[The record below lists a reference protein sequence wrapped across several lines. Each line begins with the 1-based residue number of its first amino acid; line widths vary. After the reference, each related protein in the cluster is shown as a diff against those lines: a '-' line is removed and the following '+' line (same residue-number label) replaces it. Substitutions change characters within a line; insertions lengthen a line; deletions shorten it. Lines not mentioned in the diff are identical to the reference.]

1 MEPPTLEH
9 NKWTI
14 RFLELAKHI
23 ALWSRDPSTKVGAVI
38 VRPDKTIASVGFNGF
53 ARGVKDITTRYENRD
68 EKYPRIIHAEIN
80 AILNCRERPV
90 GYTLHVYPL
99 SPCAQCAGAI
109 IQSGITHV
117 VAYVPPTSRAEAW
130 LKEMNIATE
139 MFEEANVQLFAVRQ
153 YATL

>member
-1 MEPPTLEH
+1 MSIDADR

-14 RFLELAKHI
+14 RFLELAKHV
-23 ALWSRDPSTKVGAVI
+23 ASWSRDPSTKVGAVI

-53 ARGVKDITTRYENRD
+53 ARGVKDTPERYEDRQ

-90 GYTLHVYPL
+90 GYTIFVHPL
-99 SPCAQCAGAI
+99 APCAQCAGAI
-109 IQSGITHV
+109 IQSGIIHV
-117 VAYVPPTSRAEAW
+117 VAFTPRNERSEAW
-130 LKEMNIATE
+130 QQQMDIAAE
-139 MFEEANVQLFAVRQ
+139 MFEEAGVDYYTQRE